1 VEIAPKGLD
10 RYRMKP
16 FSTNSSLHVPLT
28 FEADSEDEHLH
39 YRQGQPFHKGGH
51 QLFKKVVSTCGL
63 DTNGPI
69 VNCLFTS

>member
-16 FSTNSSLHVPLT
+16 FSTDSSLHVPLT
-28 FEADSEDEHLH
+28 FEADSEDEHLY

-51 QLFKKVVSTCGL
+51 
-63 DTNGPI
+63 
-69 VNCLFTS
+69 